1 MTMLK
6 TRRSKSIFIG
16 IVLVLAI
23 VLPFIAP
30 TNIISYVI
38 PALFWAIGCMSWN
51 AIARVGQ
58 FSMGQ
63 GAFYAIGG
71 YVSAMLSAP
80 ASFAYGGTVT
90 LVFQW
95 PVFVGVLCGGI
106 VAAIVA
112 LVVGSITLRIGGL
125 FFCIV
130 TLAFGEL
137 LRIIALNWPAAFGG
151 ANGITINAPAIGNW
165 ILGSKPAF
173 YFLALGAVILTAV
186 VMSRID
192 RSRLGRT
199 FRAIAANDTLA
210 AHAGIRLMKYR
221 VIVFTVGGFFCGI
234 AGALFAHYLR
244 AITPTMFGFTES
256 ILILLMCAVG
266 GYYSAV
272 AGPIIGALLLSPLG
286 DYLTAILQGG
296 KPFIYGVVVLLVA
309 FFLVNGLVDIPNLV
323 RGAIVRRR
331 KSAVTG

>member
-6 TRRSKSIFIG
+6 TRRSKSIFVG
-16 IVLVLAI
+16 IVLALGIAF
-23 VLPFIAP
+23 PFMAP
-30 TNIISYVI
+30 TSIISYVI
-38 PALFWAIGCMSWN
+38 PALFWAIGCMTWN

-80 ASFAYGGTVT
+80 ASFAYGGTST
-90 LVFQW
+90 LIFQW
-95 PVFVGVLCGGI
+95 PVFVGILCGGI
-106 VAAIVA
+106 AAAIVA
-112 LVVGSITLRIGGL
+112 LIVGAITLRIGGL
-125 FFCIV
+125 FFCII

-137 LRIIALNWPAAFGG
+137 LRIVALNAPSAFGG
-151 ANGITINAPAIGNW
+151 ANGITVDAPAIGGW
-165 ILGSKPAF
+165 ILGSKTSF
-173 YFLALGAVILTAV
+173 YFLAMAAVILTAV

-244 AITPTMFGFTES
+244 VITPTIFGFTES

-272 AGPIIGALLLSPLG
+272 AGPIVGALVLSPLG

-296 KPFIYGVVVLLVA
+296 KPFVYGLVVLLVA

-323 RGAIVRRR
+323 RRAIVVRR
-331 KSAVTG
+331 KSTVTP